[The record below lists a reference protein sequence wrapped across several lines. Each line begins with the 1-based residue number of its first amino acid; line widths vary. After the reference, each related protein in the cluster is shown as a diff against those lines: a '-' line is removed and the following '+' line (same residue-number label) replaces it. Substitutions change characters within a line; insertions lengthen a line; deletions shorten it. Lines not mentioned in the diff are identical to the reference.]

1 MFGVSQQVDVGNRI
15 LAALPRQDFARL
27 SPHLTTV
34 RLRKDEVVYI
44 TGDQI
49 RYVYFPISGLMSL
62 LSTTETGSTVEVAM
76 VGNEGIVGLP
86 VILKNRMIPYEVTV
100 QTDTD
105 AYRIKAEEVQEE
117 FDKGGAL
124 HELILRYLN
133 VLIAEIS
140 QSALCH
146 RFHTVEKALGRWLLM
161 AQDRL
166 KTERLNVTQ
175 EIISY
180 SLGVPRTGV
189 TMAAGALQR
198 AGLISYRR
206 GKIMILDRARLEAN
220 SCECFRIIHDELSH
234 FLTEQKP
241 ECVCFQTKSNS
252 RQTGEST
259 CRCTGRELKF

>member
-1 MFGVSQQVDVGNRI
+1 MLAVSAQVAIGNRI
-15 LAALPRQDFARL
+15 LAALPREQFARL
-27 SPHLTTV
+27 IPHLTTV
-34 RLRKDEVVYI
+34 RLERDEVVYI

-49 RYVYFPISGLMSL
+49 RHVYFPISGLMSL

-100 QTDTD
+100 QTESD
-105 AYRIKAEEVQEE
+105 AYKIKAEDLQEE
-117 FDKGGAL
+117 FDRGEGL

-146 RFHTVEKALGRWLLM
+146 RFHTVEEALGRWLLM

-166 KTERLNVTQ
+166 NTDSLNLTQ
-175 EIISY
+175 EIISHA
-180 SLGVPRTGV
+180 LGVPRTGV

-198 AGLISYRR
+198 AGLIRYSR
-206 GKIMILDRARLEAN
+206 GKIAIVDRARLEAN
-220 SCECFRIIHDELSH
+220 SCECFRIIHDELRH
-234 FLTEQKP
+234 FLTE
-241 ECVCFQTKSNS
+241 
-252 RQTGEST
+252 
-259 CRCTGRELKF
+259 